1 MKAIMGFKTVVS
13 NVNMPNLGQM
23 PQMPL
28 GSIVETN
35 CVFSN
40 GQVKPVT
47 ARPLPAAVCNMV
59 YRACVNIDVCYE
71 GIKERDLGKIYLSF
85 ANQALCDGLSM
96 EESRVLFKEMCLN
109 TRACLDEYFDLSGL

>member
-1 MKAIMGFKTVVS
+1 MKAIMGFETVVS
-13 NVNMPNLGQM
+13 NVNMPNVGQM

-40 GQVKPVT
+40 GQVRPVT
-47 ARPLPAAVCNMV
+47 AKPLPAAVCNMV
-59 YRACVNIDVCYE
+59 HRACMNIDVCYE
-71 GIKERDLGKIYLSF
+71 GIKERDLNKIYLSF

-96 EESRVLFKEMCLN
+96 DESRALFKEMCLN
-109 TRACLDEYFDLSGL
+109 TREYLDEYFELSKL